1 MEIKG
6 FVKTVADRLAEVEA
20 KTVSD
25 TLGHVEAESL
35 VNKFAAI
42 LAETKDMTIGGQLRD
57 V

>member
-1 MEIKG
+1 VEIKG